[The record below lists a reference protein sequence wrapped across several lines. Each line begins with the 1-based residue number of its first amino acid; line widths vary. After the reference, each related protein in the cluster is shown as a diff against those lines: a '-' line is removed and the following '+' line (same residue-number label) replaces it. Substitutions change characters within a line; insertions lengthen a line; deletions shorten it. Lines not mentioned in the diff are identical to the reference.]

1 MSHTKRGFAAALVA
15 MLLVANAGF
24 AGDSPD
30 DIKQRIGT
38 GDPVAGKEKSAV
50 CQGCHGEDGNS
61 AAPNF
66 PKLAGQ
72 YAGYISRQTR
82 DFQNTLRNDPMM
94 SSMAAAITERQDLFD
109 IAAYFASQKQ
119 MKGTGAKNEAGKK
132 LYIEGNISSLIYGC
146 INCHGKEGKGMSPG
160 NSIFPVIGGQ
170 HKDYLV
176 KQMIDFKKGERKND
190 PSGMMA
196 NIAKGLTDAE
206 IEAVSDY
213 LSGL

>member
-1 MSHTKRGFAAALVA
+1 MLHTKRNFVAALTAILFVA
-15 MLLVANAGF
+15 TAAF

-38 GDPVAGKEKSAV
+38 GDPVAGKEKSVV

-66 PKLAGQ
+66 PKLAGR

-132 LYIEGNISSLIYGC
+132 LYIEGNISNLIYGC

-176 KQMIDFKKGERKND
+176 KQMVDFKKGERKND

>member
-1 MSHTKRGFAAALVA
+1 MLHTKRNFVAALTAILFVA
-15 MLLVANAGF
+15 TAAF

-38 GDPVAGKEKSAV
+38 GDPVAGKEKSVV

-132 LYIEGNISSLIYGC
+132 LYIEGNISNLIYGC

-176 KQMIDFKKGERKND
+176 KQMVDFKKGERKND